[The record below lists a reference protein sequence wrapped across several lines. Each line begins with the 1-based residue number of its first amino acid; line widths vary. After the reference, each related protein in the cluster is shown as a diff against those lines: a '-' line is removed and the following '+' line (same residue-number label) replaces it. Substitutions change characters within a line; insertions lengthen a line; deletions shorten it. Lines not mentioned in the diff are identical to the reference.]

1 MSAVEIPGLV
11 GPAPTNN
18 EELLAWIADAAELFQ
33 PESVVFADG
42 SQEEWDRLASELV
55 EAGTLIRL
63 NEEKR
68 PNSFLARSNPSDVA
82 RVESRTFICSE
93 TEEGAGPT
101 NNWADPVAMKAEMTE
116 HYRGAMKGRTMY
128 VVPFSMSPDNAPPPM
143 W

>member
-55 EAGTLIRL
+55 EAGHLSASMRKNAPIVSWRAPTPPTWHVW
-63 NEEKR
+63 N
-68 PNSFLARSNPSDVA
+68 PARSSAPKLKKAQDPPI
-82 RVESRTFICSE
+82 T
-93 TEEGAGPT
+93 GPT
-101 NNWADPVAMKAEMTE
+101 RWP
-116 HYRGAMKGRTMY
+116 
-128 VVPFSMSPDNAPPPM
+128 
-143 W
+143 